1 MCPTYLRIYSA
12 QSGETPVLTC
22 QQFFFKSIVKATLLN
37 VTNVFLQYH
46 LTDSNQFVEI
56 NAGGGQF
63 LGYCILQSHTS
74 PPLSE
79 QTDVWQNNGSA
90 KFPRILSTS

>member
-1 MCPTYLRIYSA
+1 MSQTY
-12 QSGETPVLTC
+12 
-22 QQFFFKSIVKATLLN
+22 
-37 VTNVFLQYH
+37 FLQYH
-46 LTDSNQFVEI
+46 LTDSNQLVEM
-56 NAGGGQF
+56 NARGGQF

-90 KFPRILSTS
+90 KFPRIFINFLKSKEFHCRGVGLDDL